1 MCGIL
6 GIISKDQNKSID
18 ISAVNKLMYNRGPDQ
33 QGDYKVKNK
42 NFEVN
47 LFSSRLKIQDL
58 NDRSNQPYKFK
69 NLVLIFN
76 GEIYNYRE
84 IRKELEFKGR
94 KFLTT
99 SDTEVL
105 IQSYDEWGLDCI
117 KKLNGMW
124 GFCIYDKLNE
134 KIILSRD
141 FFGEKPLFF
150 SFKNNEFIFGSEIN
164 YLFFFNKNLNKIN
177 DYKIGDYLI
186 NGYKSLFKNNE
197 TYFEDI
203 NFVEPGSIIELNLK
217 NFSLRKNK
225 INPFLKVTVSK
236 NHDNNYKLAKEIF
249 LSEYEKRLRS
259 DVPISFCLSGGIDSS
274 ALVSIAKKEFNLNP
288 YCFSIISEDLRYNEF
303 ENINFLKKKLDL
315 NVKFIKIPKLSLENF
330 VENCKKLINYRCSPI
345 STISYYI
352 HSYISKACS
361 DKNFKVIMS
370 GTGADEIFTG
380 YYDHTLF
387 YLNEIKDD
395 NKYKDELTLWKKF
408 TQPKIRN
415 PILDLK
421 NFQTNPYLRD
431 HLYNDIKSMNKIF
444 NIKKYNKFSEIN
456 YDRNNLKNRM
466 KNELFHESVP
476 VILFEDDSNS
486 MMHSIEN
493 RSPFL
498 SINLVNFI
506 NSLNVE
512 LYMDKGYTKN
522 ILRKILQEYLPDKV
536 RLDRKK
542 VGFNASILDVVDI
555 NYENFSSLIKK
566 NYFMRKNLNMDKF
579 LFLKN
584 RKRNISNSES
594 KLLFNIIN
602 TCIFY
607 DTFS

>member
-6 GIISKDQNKSID
+6 GIISKDCNKSID
-18 ISAVNKLMYNRGPDQ
+18 IAAVNKLMYSRGPDQ
-33 QGDYKVKNK
+33 QGNFKIKNK
-42 NFEVN
+42 NCEVN

-58 NDRSNQPYKFK
+58 KDRSNQPYQFK
-69 NLVLIFN
+69 NLTLIFN

-84 IRKELEFKGR
+84 IKKVLESKGR

-105 IQSYDEWGLDCI
+105 IQSYDEWGTDCI

-124 GFCIYDKLNE
+124 GFCIYDKTKK
-134 KIILSRD
+134 KIFLSRD

-186 NGYKSLFKNNE
+186 NGYKSLFKNNN
-197 TYFEDI
+197 TYFKDI
-203 NFVEPGSIIELNLK
+203 NFVEQGSIIELDLK
-217 NFSLRKNK
+217 NFSLKKNK
-225 INPFLKVTVSK
+225 INPFSKVSVSK
-236 NHDNNYKLAKEIF
+236 NQEENNKLAKEIF
-249 LSEYEKRLRS
+249 LNEYEKRLRS

-274 ALVSIAKKEFNLNP
+274 ALVSVAKKEFNLNP
-288 YCFSIISEDLRYNEF
+288 YCFSIINEDHRYNEF

-315 NVKFIKIPKLSLENF
+315 DVEFIKIPKLSLENF
-330 VENCKKLINYRCSPI
+330 VETCKKLISYRCSPI

-352 HSYISKACS
+352 HSYISQACS
-361 DKNFKVIMS
+361 NKNFKVICS

-380 YYDHTLF
+380 YYDHSLF
-387 YLNEIKDD
+387 YLNEIKDN
-395 NKYKDELTLWKKF
+395 NKYLDELAIWKKF
-408 TQPKIRN
+408 TEPKIRN
-415 PILDLK
+415 PMLDLK
-421 NFQTNPYLRD
+421 NFQTNPNFRD
-431 HLYNDIKSMNKIF
+431 HIYNDIKSMNKIF

-456 YDRNNLKNRM
+456 YDKNNLKNRM

-506 NSLNVE
+506 NSLNAE
-512 LYMDKGYTKN
+512 FYIDKGYTKN
-522 ILRKILQEYLPDKV
+522 ILRNILNKYLPDKV

-542 VGFNASILDVVDI
+542 VGFNASILDIVDI
-555 NYENFSSLIKK
+555 NYENFLSLVKK
-566 NYFMRKNLNMDKF
+566 NYFMSKNLNMNKF
-579 LFLKN
+579 LFLKDK
-584 RKRNISNSES
+584 KRHISNS
-594 KLLFNIIN
+594 
-602 TCIFY
+602 
-607 DTFS
+607 